1 MLDPRDKP
9 DYTSLLDFKNSTK
22 TLQNY
27 YEHDVPQEARWC
39 IRSDARAASSLLDHR
54 LMSNSVRQLSWL
66 ESNCRVLAQV
76 RDPRVPLRERMKFL
90 AILSANIDEFFTVH
104 GVQLAS
110 GIDRNGD
117 RSRDRSGWND
127 LQARLRRLVDEHHR
141 YFLEELQP
149 RLAADGIV
157 VLPTEHI
164 SDAQREFLA
173 EYVRRAIFPAL
184 TPLAIDPG
192 HPFPHLRHGSVYL
205 AARLWASDA
214 SARSSFPRAGLS
226 MIHVPNSVLPRFV
239 PVPDPA
245 RPHAFVLLDHVIQ
258 LHLPALY
265 RGYEV
270 LSSHGIRVTRSASR
284 LQPARSDEAGI
295 PCGPAVRL
303 EHDESLPADILATLL
318 DGLELSGESA
328 YAGRSFAA
336 FGDLHQLYAAV
347 SPSRL
352 AHAPL
357 LPARSPLV
365 PAPDIWSVIQVDGA
379 TREATRR
386 AEPAEAAHLSAFARG
401 QHGPMADTVE
411 RRERWA

>member
-1 MLDPRDKP
+1 MLDPSDES
-9 DYTSLLDFKNSTK
+9 DYTSVLDFRNGTK

-27 YEHDVPQEARWC
+27 YGHGVPQEARWRF
-39 IRSDARAASSLLDHR
+39 RSAVRAASSFLDDR
-54 LMSNSVRQLSWL
+54 VMSNSVRQLSWL
-66 ESNCRVLAQV
+66 ESNCRVLEQV

-104 GVQLAS
+104 GAQLAS
-110 GIDRNGD
+110 GAERDGD
-117 RSRDRSGWND
+117 RSRDRSGWDD
-127 LQARLRRLVDEHHR
+127 LQPRLRRLVDEHHR

-157 VLPTEHI
+157 VLQTEHI
-164 SDAQREFLA
+164 SDAQRGYLA
-173 EYVRRAIFPAL
+173 EYFRRAILPAL

-205 AARLWASDA
+205 AARLWASDSA
-214 SARSSFPRAGLS
+214 ARSSFPRAGLS

-265 RGYEV
+265 RDYEV
-270 LSSHGIRVTRSASR
+270 LSSHGIRVTRSSSR
-284 LQPARSDEAGI
+284 LYPARPDEAGI

-347 SPSRL
+347 SPSRF
-352 AHAPL
+352 AHAPSL
-357 LPARSPLV
+357 SGRSPLV

-379 TREATRR
+379 AREATRR
-386 AEPAEAAHLSAFARG
+386 AEPAHLSTFPRG
-401 QHGPMADTVE
+401 PRDQRADTVE